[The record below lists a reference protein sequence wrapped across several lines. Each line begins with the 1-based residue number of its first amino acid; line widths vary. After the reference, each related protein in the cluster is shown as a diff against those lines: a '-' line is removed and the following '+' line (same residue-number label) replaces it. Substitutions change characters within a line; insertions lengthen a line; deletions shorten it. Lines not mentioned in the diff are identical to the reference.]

1 VVNLGSG
8 PSRHRARSFDVEC
21 TVRVSHTF
29 EDLSAHVELD
39 GDVAIEPG
47 DEVLVHGAPIEPPY
61 GDVQVER
68 RLATITRA
76 TWLARTW
83 TRMTG
88 DLECLS
94 LLDVSFSDRRAL

>member
-1 VVNLGSG
+1 MVNR
-8 PSRHRARSFDVEC
+8 SRSSRRPARSFDVDC

-61 GDVQVER
+61 GDVQIER
-68 RLATITRA
+68 RRATVTRA